1 MDKRSKTVIQKGVA
15 AQGNNRGRNDN
26 IEGAVKEDTAAAAV
40 QQMSATESKLM
51 RRSLHDMDEFKSK
64 KLEQSSPFFRTTRVQ
79 TCSHVM
85 MKNGKAIAVAFP
97 LEKTG
102 WKNPNS
108 YGNSK
113 RSSENESWSK

>member
-1 MDKRSKTVIQKGVA
+1 M
-15 AQGNNRGRNDN
+15 
-26 IEGAVKEDTAAAAV
+26 E
-40 QQMSATESKLM
+40 
-51 RRSLHDMDEFKSK
+51 EFKSK
-64 KLEQSSPFFRTTRVQ
+64 KMEQSSPFFRTTRVQ

-113 RSSENESWSK
+113 RSSEHESWSK

>member
-1 MDKRSKTVIQKGVA
+1 M
-15 AQGNNRGRNDN
+15 N
-26 IEGAVKEDTAAAAV
+26 E
-40 QQMSATESKLM
+40 QQLQRT
-51 RRSLHDMDEFKSK
+51 LHDMAEFRRK
-64 KLEQSSPFFRTTRVQ
+64 KMSESSPFFRTTRVQ

-108 YGNSK
+108 YANTK
-113 RSSENESWSK
+113 RSSEVDSWSK